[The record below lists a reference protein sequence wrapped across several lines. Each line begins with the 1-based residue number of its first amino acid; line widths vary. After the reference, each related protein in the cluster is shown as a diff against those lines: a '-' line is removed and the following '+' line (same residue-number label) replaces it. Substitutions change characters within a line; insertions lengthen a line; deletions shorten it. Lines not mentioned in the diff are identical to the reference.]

1 MERRISPLGTEG
13 FRRFGFPT
21 AIGLAGLFFLV
32 CAFQTQRIGA
42 NLRGDP
48 GPEFLPAA
56 MGLLLMLGG
65 LAVAWSQFRDSHVI
79 ASGRHA
85 DLLARPFM
93 DWFLSRL
100 DSWLH
105 SPAVYAQDAILDRP
119 RVLRRAC
126 RVCENG
132 LHENLRSPVARG
144 PVGELAVLAHRVSST
159 CPASG
164 LSAPSQWCQFVG
176 PAV

>member
-79 ASGRHA
+79 ASGQSSSN
-85 DLLARPFM
+85 DLVMWSLVGGMLIYLPALSWIGFSVASILGCTALLYMLKTRFLIALAFSVGLVVFAKMVFTRIFEVQLPEGLLEN
-93 DWFLSRL
+93 WLS
-100 DSWLH
+100 
-105 SPAVYAQDAILDRP
+105 
-119 RVLRRAC
+119 
-126 RVCENG
+126 
-132 LHENLRSPVARG
+132 
-144 PVGELAVLAHRVSST
+144 
-159 CPASG
+159 
-164 LSAPSQWCQFVG
+164 
-176 PAV
+176 